1 MILSTN
7 LFISQAKMP
16 NIAYIE
22 KLKRENIIIRIKPY
36 NPVYNRYNTLGFG
49 ICEDDNY
56 TGKICLNYLKY
67 FEEKQKIIEENIN
80 KGK

>member
-1 MILSTN
+1 MIYFGIISMILSTN

-36 NPVYNRYNTLGFG
+36 NPVY
-49 ICEDDNY
+49 I
-56 TGKICLNYLKY
+56 
-67 FEEKQKIIEENIN
+67 
-80 KGK
+80 